1 MGQGHHGRMVA
12 RPEYYDVVPAIQP
25 PPVHRAGPE
34 MLQPSPISHA
44 PIPFLNAYYTDT
56 GAFQPRDDPVD
67 GELAPSYYASTV
79 STTDYYHDSRDAP
92 PPPTGMAQPWVEPV
106 SEPYSV
112 QTFQTPSELMAQ
124 LCASDDSRAGTG
136 YSETIDTALRSTFSA
151 SPEAKDDSTT
161 PEASETANTRPN
173 SRVSQSSS
181 SISILPDAPP
191 ANDHISSHEKKRH
204 YLETLEQYVQ
214 YLRHQFQLLGAT
226 PVPLRRVDSYRGL
239 NSRSI
244 RTLLV
249 HMENSNKK
257 LAQKTVAEERRFLAL
272 RDEVLRQDALRIQGT
287 RKQTDF

>member
-1 MGQGHHGRMVA
+1 MDHHHQQQFAPHYVDSVYYPQYPHLQQAEPPYRQVSSRWYERLFLALTDEKSIVDQAPPYISTMGQGHHGRMVA

-191 ANDHISSHEKKRH
+191 AKYESLSMFF
-204 YLETLEQYVQ
+204 L
-214 YLRHQFQLLGAT
+214 
-226 PVPLRRVDSYRGL
+226 RVDLTYL
-239 NSRSI
+239 
-244 RTLLV
+244 
-249 HMENSNKK
+249 
-257 LAQKTVAEERRFLAL
+257 Q
-272 RDEVLRQDALRIQGT
+272 
-287 RKQTDF
+287 